1 MDRVAAKND
10 GNWSK
15 INGRNGDSLGA
26 KLPDG
31 CILEDKVIG
40 AG

>member
-1 MDRVAAKND
+1 MAAMSA

-26 KLPDG
+26 GLPDG
-31 CILEDKVIG
+31 CTLEDKVIG